1 MTRLQFEQV
10 QHSFGKSLAVQ
21 DISFQLNHK
30 EILTIIGPNGAGK
43 STILRLALGIYQP
56 TAGKIIRAKDT
67 RVGYMPQKLAI
78 DPTLPLTVGRFMRLN
93 QRVSKSEAMNSLAR
107 TDVSHLWR
115 DSVQDLSGGELQ
127 RVLLARAAVRKPN
140 LLVLDEPVQG
150 VDYRGEA
157 ALYELIS
164 QLRDELDS
172 AILMVS
178 HDLHVV
184 MASSDNVL
192 CVNGHICCHGHPD
205 QVGDHPEYVSLF
217 GQREANALGVYVHD
231 HDHDHDCGGQH

>member
-1 MTRLQFEQV
+1 MTRLKFNQV
-10 QHSFGKSLAVQ
+10 EHRFGQAIALEN
-21 DISFQLNHK
+21 ISFTLNHK

-56 TAGKIIRAKDT
+56 TAGTISRAPDT

-78 DPTLPLTVGRFMRLN
+78 DPTLPLTVDRFMQMN
-93 QRVSKSEAMNSLAR
+93 QKISKQAANDALAR
-107 TDVSHLWR
+107 TEVAHLAKA
-115 DSVQDLSGGELQ
+115 SVQALSGGELQ
-127 RVLLARAAVRKPN
+127 RVLLARAAARKPN

-164 QLRDELDS
+164 QLRDELNS

-184 MASSDNVL
+184 MGSSDNVL

-205 QVGDHPEYVSLF
+205 HVGDHPDYVSLF
-217 GQREANALGVYVHD
+217 GQRQANALGLYVHD
-231 HDHDHDCGGQH
+231 HDHDHDCGGHH

>member
-1 MTRLQFEQV
+1 MTRLQFEHV
-10 QHSFGKSLAVQ
+10 QHRFGSALAVQ
-21 DISFQLNHK
+21 DISFSLNNE

-56 TAGKIIRAKDT
+56 TAGRIQLAADT
-67 RVGYMPQKLAI
+67 HIGYMPQKLAI
-78 DPTLPLTVGRFMRLN
+78 DPTLPLTVGRFMQLN
-93 QRVSKSEAMNSLAR
+93 HKVSQKDARIALAR
-107 TDVSHLWR
+107 TEVEHLWR

-164 QLRDELDS
+164 QLRDELKS
-172 AILMVS
+172 AVLMVS

-205 QVGDHPEYVSLF
+205 QVSDHPEYVSLF
-217 GQREANALGVYVHD
+217 GKREAQALGVYVHD